1 MKYLL
6 KPSATNAKL
15 LQGGGKEMYIH
26 TNIGKI
32 QKLRDKKG
40 SFISLHLNLKIMIF
54 DSTESFSSRQEYRD
68 SDKCWSLFQDFKT
81 LFEISNTYCR
91 TVKEKSQVS
100 EVQQIPIKFQ
110 FNLNNLLTKERKRN

>member
-1 MKYLL
+1 
-6 KPSATNAKL
+6 
-15 LQGGGKEMYIH
+15 
-26 TNIGKI
+26 
-32 QKLRDKKG
+32 
-40 SFISLHLNLKIMIF
+40 MIF